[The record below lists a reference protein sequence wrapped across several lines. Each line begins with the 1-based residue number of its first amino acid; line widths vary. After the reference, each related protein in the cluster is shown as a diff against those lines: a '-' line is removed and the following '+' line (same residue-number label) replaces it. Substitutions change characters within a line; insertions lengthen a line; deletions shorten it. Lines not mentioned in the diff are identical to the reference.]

1 MTLLVTSH
9 PINIGYV
16 PLLGSYIIVL
26 SPYRPFVLFF
36 YISPSGCLCS
46 PAKFHSSQNIRTYGF
61 SLLDLNKINALWS
74 CDLITLHRVSLTR
87 FHTVSGHNPYMYWP
101 SLQLICHCL
110 VYNLFGFDFNLRSIE
125 YSILPS
131 SNKTGFFPPLQCMFK
146 PTPAWL
152 HPSYIYK
159 GINGYCILFLPY
171 CHAYSF
177 SLFNLN
183 K

>member
-1 MTLLVTSH
+1 
-9 PINIGYV
+9 
-16 PLLGSYIIVL
+16 
-26 SPYRPFVLFF
+26 
-36 YISPSGCLCS
+36 
-46 PAKFHSSQNIRTYGF
+46 
-61 SLLDLNKINALWS
+61 
-74 CDLITLHRVSLTR
+74 
-87 FHTVSGHNPYMYWP
+87 MYWP

-171 CHAYSF
+171 CHAYGF
-177 SLFNLN
+177 SLFSLSENNALWPCNLIILHRVSLTGFHTVSGHN
-183 K
+183 PYMYRPSINCLVIIGFTIYLVSFSIYAQ